1 MISSIHDWVITND
14 SILIISISFLS
25 FIATTILTFLI
36 IKQTKYVNLKQMQL
50 QELISSKQL
59 EMQKRQILVDSYP
72 YKREI
77 YCYVF
82 GVLEL
87 CHYLEEL
94 IKSVDL
100 YSKDPNKL
108 REFFQILQ
116 EQYVPDSQKA
126 LWSMREAEYVLPKN
140 ISNVILDVRKN
151 YDSMN
156 AHFITPATIYSVL
169 TPFEM
174 KNKLDDIKKDN
185 INKAIQCCNRI
196 VKHTAFIESIMP
208 IELNISDLS
217 K

>member
-1 MISSIHDWVITND
+1 MEIIQCIIINERFLT
-14 SILIISISFLS
+14 ILIAFLS
-25 FIATTILTFLI
+25 FVMTTMLTILL
-36 IKQTKYVNLKQMQL
+36 IKQNKDVNKRQMQFEESL
-50 QELISSKQL
+50 SSKQI
-59 EMQKRQILVDSYP
+59 EMQKRQIHVDSYP

-100 YSKDPNKL
+100 YSKDPNQL

-116 EQYVPDSQKA
+116 EQYVPESQKA

-140 ISNVILDVRKN
+140 ISDVILDIRKN
-151 YDSMN
+151 YDSMI
-156 AHFITPATIYSVL
+156 AHFITPASIFRVL
-169 TPFEM
+169 TPLEM
-174 KNKLDDIKKDN
+174 NKELDEIKKDN
-185 INKAIQCCNRI
+185 INKAIECCNRI
-196 VKHTAFIESIMP
+196 IEHTWFIENIMP
-208 IELNISDLS
+208 RELNIAELS